1 MKCIKYFSAIGLIGF
16 TLALPSC
23 KEDVTTE
30 ELTASFDRLEE
41 RIEALEAVQEQV
53 ENLAKLLN
61 ASAKNYLIRSAATDE
76 NGNTTVVFADGTKA
90 VFKNGEAG
98 YTPSVGVKPGDDG
111 LLYWAIDGEF
121 MLDAENQKVSVQPVA
136 KLPQFKFENNVWEYS
151 FDGQSWTPVDDGDFS
166 ANKVSYTED
175 KDSYTFTIGN
185 QSGIRV
191 GKYRPLEVLFISE
204 VNNNGTQ
211 FLVSD
216 ETTPS
221 VTLNYT
227 ILGMEDVASHLVMA
241 LASNGLTAEINKES
255 QTITVSKG
263 TTGTWSDSELTV
275 ILGDGGQR
283 TIVRKLQFV
292 SSLSGGNT
300 QLSPSSNQ
308 ENELPVASKATQQII
323 SVTSDF
329 LVNDVKATSDAEW
342 VTINAG
348 SQIQSS
354 RAASEYKLILDVVK
368 NNTTQER
375 IATVTVTA
383 GDKLISFTIRQ
394 AAKEATD
401 PKVALIEFDGS
412 GDIKGFIEAF
422 MKENPEEATKKTMK
436 IVCAAEL
443 DDSQQGAIT
452 QLFRANGSLKN
463 FETLDLSE
471 ANIKDLYWFNKGVAL
486 KSLILPEGMETIQM
500 AALSESNYTEL
511 VIPASVKHI
520 YHDAF
525 GKCTALTKVTFK
537 GRSDLTLPDGTLSV
551 RAFNGCTALKE
562 IVIAHPLQ
570 SGEAL
575 PSPGNSD
582 MTGWNYSFRNL
593 APGFTL
599 YVPAVDVEKYKADT
613 DGWNKLFGGRIEAI
627 K

>member
-98 YTPSVGVKPGDDG
+98 YTPSVGVKSGDDG

-136 KLPQFKFENNVWEYS
+136 KLPQFRFENNVWEYS
-151 FDGQSWTPVDDGDFS
+151 FDGQSWTRVEGGDFL

-211 FLVSD
+211 FLVSN
-216 ETTPS
+216 EAAPF

-241 LASNGLTAEINKES
+241 LASNGFTAEINKES
-255 QTITVSKG
+255 RTITINKTSGVWDK
-263 TTGTWSDSELTV
+263 SELTV

-292 SSLSGGNT
+292 SSLSGDNT

-329 LVNDVKATSDAEW
+329 LVNDVKATSDADW

-375 IATVTVTA
+375 TATVTVTA
-383 GDKLISFTIRQ
+383 EDKVISFTIRQ

-401 PKVALIEFDGS
+401 PNVALIEFDGS

-422 MKENPEEATKKTMK
+422 MKENPEESTKKAMK

>member
-151 FDGQSWTPVDDGDFS
+151 FDGQSWTRVEGGDFL

-211 FLVSD
+211 FLVSN
-216 ETTPS
+216 EAAPF

-241 LASNGLTAEINKES
+241 LASNGFTAEINKES
-255 QTITVSKG
+255 RTITINKTSGVWDK
-263 TTGTWSDSELTV
+263 SELTV

-292 SSLSGGNT
+292 SSLSGDNT

-329 LVNDVKATSDAEW
+329 LVNDVKATSDADW

-375 IATVTVTA
+375 TATVTVTA
-383 GDKLISFTIRQ
+383 EDKVISFTIRQ

-401 PKVALIEFDGS
+401 PNVALIEFDGS

-422 MKENPEEATKKTMK
+422 MKENPEESTKKAMK

>member
-30 ELTASFDRLEE
+30 ELTANFDKLEE

-136 KLPQFKFENNVWEYS
+136 KLPQFRFENNVWEYS
-151 FDGQSWTPVDDGDFS
+151 FDGQSWTRVDGGDFS

-191 GKYRPLEVLFISE
+191 GKYRPLEVLFISG

-216 ETTPS
+216 EATSS

-241 LASNGLTAEINKES
+241 LASNGFTAEINKES
-255 QTITVSKG
+255 RTITINKTSGVWDK
-263 TTGTWSDSELTV
+263 SELTV

-292 SSLSGGNT
+292 SSLSGGGEHI
-300 QLSPSSNQ
+300 LSSNQ
-308 ENELPVASKATQQII
+308 GSELPVASKATQQII

-375 IATVTVTA
+375 TATVTVTA

-471 ANIKDLYWFNKGVAL
+471 ANIKDLYWFNKGVTL

-511 VIPASVKHI
+511 VIPSSVKYV
-520 YHDAF
+520 YHEAF
-525 GKCTALTKVTFK
+525 KSCAALTKVTFK
-537 GRSDLTLPDGTLSV
+537 GRTDLTLPDGTLSV
-551 RAFNGCTALKE
+551 RAFNGCMALKE

>member
-61 ASAKNYLIRSAATDE
+61 ASAKNYQIRSAATDE

-98 YTPSVGVKPGDDG
+98 YTPSVGVKSGDDG

-136 KLPQFKFENNVWEYS
+136 KLPQFRFENNVWEYS
-151 FDGQSWTPVDDGDFS
+151 FDGQSWTRVEGGDFL

-191 GKYRPLEVLFISE
+191 GKYSPLEVLFISE

-211 FLVSD
+211 FLVSN
-216 ETTPS
+216 EAAPF

-241 LASNGLTAEINKES
+241 LASNGFTAEINKES
-255 QTITVSKG
+255 RTITINKTSGVWDK
-263 TTGTWSDSELTV
+263 SELTV

-292 SSLSGGNT
+292 SSLSGDNT

-329 LVNDVKATSDAEW
+329 LVNDVKATSDADW

-375 IATVTVTA
+375 TATVTVTA

>member
-98 YTPSVGVKPGDDG
+98 YTPSVGVKSGDDG

-136 KLPQFKFENNVWEYS
+136 KLPQFRFENNVWEYS
-151 FDGQSWTPVDDGDFS
+151 FDGQSWTRVGGGDFS

-241 LASNGLTAEINKES
+241 LASNGFTAEINKES
-255 QTITVSKG
+255 RTITINKTSGVWDK
-263 TTGTWSDSELTV
+263 SELTV

-292 SSLSGGNT
+292 FSLSGGGEHI
-300 QLSPSSNQ
+300 LSSNQ
-308 ENELPVASKATQQII
+308 GSELPVASKATQQII

-375 IATVTVTA
+375 TATVTVTA

-422 MKENPEEATKKTMK
+422 MKENPEAATKKTMK

>member
-151 FDGQSWTPVDDGDFS
+151 FDGQSWTPVDGGDFS

-185 QSGIRV
+185 HSGIRV

-211 FLVSD
+211 FLVSN
-216 ETTPS
+216 EAAPF

-241 LASNGLTAEINKES
+241 LASNGFTAEINKES
-255 QTITVSKG
+255 RTITINKNSGVWDK
-263 TTGTWSDSELTV
+263 SELTV

-292 SSLSGGNT
+292 SSLSGDNT

-329 LVNDVKATSDAEW
+329 LVNDVKATSDADW

-375 IATVTVTA
+375 TATVTVTA

-443 DDSQQGAIT
+443 DESQQGAIT
-452 QLFRANGSLKN
+452 QLFRADGILKN

-471 ANIKDLYWFNKGVAL
+471 VNIKDLYYFNKDVTL
-486 KSLILPEGMETIQM
+486 KSLILPDGMETIQT
-500 AALSESNYTEL
+500 AALSASNYTEL
-511 VIPASVKHI
+511 VIPSSVKYV

-525 GKCTALTKVTFK
+525 KSCAALTKVTFK
-537 GRSDLTLPDGTLSV
+537 GRTDLTLPDGTPSV
-551 RAFNGCTALKE
+551 RAFNGCKALKE
-562 IVIAHPLQ
+562 IVIAHQLQ

-582 MTGWNYSFRNL
+582 MAGWNYSFRNL

>member
-98 YTPSVGVKPGDDG
+98 YTPSVGVKSGDDG

-136 KLPQFKFENNVWEYS
+136 KLPQFRFENNVWEYS
-151 FDGQSWTPVDDGDFS
+151 FDGQSWTRVEGGDFL

-191 GKYRPLEVLFISE
+191 GKYSPLEVLFISE

-211 FLVSD
+211 FLVSN
-216 ETTPS
+216 EAAPF

-241 LASNGLTAEINKES
+241 LASNGFTAEINKES
-255 QTITVSKG
+255 RTITINKTSGVWDK
-263 TTGTWSDSELTV
+263 SELTV

-292 SSLSGGNT
+292 SSLSGDNT

-329 LVNDVKATSDAEW
+329 LVNDVKATSDADW

-375 IATVTVTA
+375 TATVTVTA
-383 GDKLISFTIRQ
+383 EDKVISFTIRQ

-401 PKVALIEFDGS
+401 PNVALIEFDGS

-422 MKENPEEATKKTMK
+422 MKENPEESTKKAMK

-500 AALSESNYTEL
+500 AALSESNYTEQ

>member
-151 FDGQSWTPVDDGDFS
+151 FDGQSWTPVDGGDFS

-185 QSGIRV
+185 HSGIRV

-211 FLVSD
+211 FLVSE
-216 ETTPS
+216 ETTSS

-241 LASNGLTAEINKES
+241 LASNGFTAEINKES
-255 QTITVSKG
+255 RTITINKTSGV
-263 TTGTWSDSELTV
+263 WNNSELTV

-292 SSLSGGNT
+292 SSLSGDNT

-308 ENELPVASKATQQII
+308 ENELPVASKASQQII

-329 LVNDVKATSDAEW
+329 LVNDVKATSDADW
-342 VTINAG
+342 VTINPG
-348 SQIQSS
+348 SQIKS
-354 RAASEYKLILDVVK
+354 RAVSEYKLILDVVK
-368 NNTTQER
+368 NNTIQER
-375 IATVTVTA
+375 TATVSINA
-383 GDKLISFTIRQ
+383 GEQAITFTIRQ

-599 YVPAVDVEKYKADT
+599 YVPAADVEKYKADT

>member
-98 YTPSVGVKPGDDG
+98 YTPSVGVKSGDDG

-136 KLPQFKFENNVWEYS
+136 KLPQFRFENNVWEYS
-151 FDGQSWTPVDDGDFS
+151 FDGQSWTRVEGGDFL

-211 FLVSD
+211 FLVSN
-216 ETTPS
+216 EAAPF

-227 ILGMEDVASHLVMA
+227 ILGLEDVASHLVMA
-241 LASNGLTAEINKES
+241 LASNGFTAEINKES
-255 QTITVSKG
+255 RTITINKTSGVWDK
-263 TTGTWSDSELTV
+263 SELTV

-292 SSLSGGNT
+292 SSLSGDNT

-329 LVNDVKATSDAEW
+329 LVNDVKATSDADW

-375 IATVTVTA
+375 TATVTVTA
-383 GDKLISFTIRQ
+383 EDKVISFTIRQ

-401 PKVALIEFDGS
+401 PNVALIEFDGS

-422 MKENPEEATKKTMK
+422 MKENPEESTKKAMK

>member
-136 KLPQFKFENNVWEYS
+136 KLPQFRFENNVWEYS
-151 FDGQSWTPVDDGDFS
+151 FDGQSWTRVEGGDFL

-211 FLVSD
+211 FLVSN
-216 ETTPS
+216 EAAPF

-241 LASNGLTAEINKES
+241 LASNGFTAEINKES
-255 QTITVSKG
+255 RTITINKTSGVWDK
-263 TTGTWSDSELTV
+263 SELTV

-292 SSLSGGNT
+292 SSLSGDNT

-375 IATVTVTA
+375 TATVTVTA
-383 GDKLISFTIRQ
+383 EDKVISFTIRQ

>member
-98 YTPSVGVKPGDDG
+98 YTPSVGVKSGDDG

-136 KLPQFKFENNVWEYS
+136 KLPQFRFENNVWEYS
-151 FDGQSWTPVDDGDFS
+151 FDGQSWTRVEGGDFL

-211 FLVSD
+211 FLVSN
-216 ETTPS
+216 EAAPF

-241 LASNGLTAEINKES
+241 LASNGFTAEINKES
-255 QTITVSKG
+255 RTITINKTSGVWDK
-263 TTGTWSDSELTV
+263 SELTV

-292 SSLSGGNT
+292 SSLSGDNT

-329 LVNDVKATSDAEW
+329 LVNDVKATSDADW

-375 IATVTVTA
+375 TATVTVTA
-383 GDKLISFTIRQ
+383 EDKVISFTIRQ

-401 PKVALIEFDGS
+401 PNVALIEFDGS

-452 QLFRANGSLKN
+452 QLFRANGNLKN

-582 MTGWNYSFRNL
+582 MAGWNYSFRNL

>member
-16 TLALPSC
+16 TLTLPSC

-30 ELTASFDRLEE
+30 ELTASFDKLEE

-151 FDGQSWTPVDDGDFS
+151 FDGQSWTPVDGGDFP

-185 QSGIRV
+185 HSGIRV

-211 FLVSD
+211 FLVSN
-216 ETTPS
+216 EAAPS

-241 LASNGLTAEINKES
+241 LASNGFTAEINKES
-255 QTITVSKG
+255 RTITINKTSGVWDK
-263 TTGTWSDSELTV
+263 SELTV

-292 SSLSGGNT
+292 SSLSGDNT

-329 LVNDVKATSDAEW
+329 LVNDVKATSDADW

-471 ANIKDLYWFNKGVAL
+471 ANIKDLYWFNKGVTL

-551 RAFNGCTALKE
+551 RAFNGCTVLKE
-562 IVIAHPLQ
+562 IVIAHQLQ

>member
-30 ELTASFDRLEE
+30 ELTAGFDKLEE

-53 ENLAKLLN
+53 KNLAKLLD
-61 ASAKNYLIRSAATDE
+61 ASAKNYLIRSVATDE
-76 NGNTTVVFADGTKA
+76 NGNTTVVFADGSEA

-121 MLDAENQKVSVQPVA
+121 MLDAANQKVSVQPVA
-136 KLPQFKFENNVWEYS
+136 KLPQFKFENKVWEYS
-151 FDGQSWTPVDDGDFS
+151 FDGQSWTPVDGGDFP

-185 QSGIRV
+185 HSGIRV

-211 FLVSD
+211 FLVSN
-216 ETTPS
+216 EAAPS

-241 LASNGLTAEINKES
+241 LASNGFTAEINKES
-255 QTITVSKG
+255 RTITINKTSGV
-263 TTGTWSDSELTV
+263 WNNSELTV

-292 SSLSGGNT
+292 SSLSGDNT

-308 ENELPVASKATQQII
+308 ENVLPVASKATQQII

-329 LVNDVKATSDAEW
+329 LVNDVKATSDADW
-342 VTINAG
+342 VTINDG
-348 SQIQSS
+348 SQIKS

-375 IATVTVTA
+375 TATVTVTA
-383 GDKLISFTIRQ
+383 GDKVISFTIRQ

-401 PKVALIEFDGS
+401 PNVALIEFDGS

-422 MKENPEEATKKTMK
+422 MEENPEEATKKTMK

-452 QLFRANGSLKN
+452 QLFRADGSLKN

-471 ANIKDLYWFNKGVAL
+471 ANIKDLYWFNKVVTL

-593 APGFTL
+593 ASGFTL
-599 YVPAVDVEKYKADT
+599 YVPAADVEKYKADA

>member
-136 KLPQFKFENNVWEYS
+136 KLPQFRFENNVWEYS
-151 FDGQSWTPVDDGDFS
+151 FDGQSWTPVDGGDFS

-241 LASNGLTAEINKES
+241 FASNGLTAEINKES

-292 SSLSGGNT
+292 FSLSGGGEHI
-300 QLSPSSNQ
+300 LSSNQ
-308 ENELPVASKATQQII
+308 GSELPVASKATQQII

-375 IATVTVTA
+375 TATVTVTA
-383 GDKLISFTIRQ
+383 EDKVISFTIRQ

-551 RAFNGCTALKE
+551 RAFNGCTVLKE

-599 YVPAVDVEKYKADT
+599 YVPATDVENYKADT

>member
-1 MKCIKYFSAIGLIGF
+1 MKCIKYFSTIGLIGF

-76 NGNTTVVFADGTKA
+76 NGNMRVVFADGTKA
-90 VFKNGEAG
+90 VFKNGDAG

-136 KLPQFKFENNVWEYS
+136 ELPQFRFENNVWEYS
-151 FDGQSWTPVDDGDFS
+151 FDGQSWTRVEGGDFS

-175 KDSYTFTIGN
+175 KDSYTFTIGG

-204 VNNNGTQ
+204 VNNNNGTQ

-216 ETTPS
+216 EAES

-241 LASNGLTAEINKES
+241 LASNGLTAAIDKEN

-283 TIVRKLQFV
+283 TIVRKLQLV
-292 SSLSGGNT
+292 SSLSGDNN

-308 ENELPVASKATQQII
+308 ENELSVASKATQQII

-329 LVNDVKATSDAEW
+329 LVHDVKATSDADW

-348 SQIQSS
+348 SQIKS
-354 RAASEYKLILDVVK
+354 RAASEYKLILDVAK

-375 IATVTVTA
+375 TATVTVTA
-383 GDKLISFTIRQ
+383 GDKVISFTIRQ

-401 PKVALIEFDGS
+401 PNVALIEFDGS

-443 DDSQQGAIT
+443 DESQQGAIT

-599 YVPAVDVEKYKADT
+599 YVPATDVENYKADT

>member
-41 RIEALEAVQEQV
+41 RIEALEAVQDRV
-53 ENLAKLLN
+53 ENLAKLLD

-76 NGNTTVVFADGTKA
+76 NGNTTVVFADGSE
-90 VFKNGEAG
+90 VIFKNGEAG

-121 MLDAENQKVSVQPVA
+121 MLDAANQKVSVQPVA
-136 KLPQFKFENNVWEYS
+136 KLPQFRFENNVWEYS
-151 FDGQSWTPVDDGDFS
+151 FDGQNWTSVVDGDFS
-166 ANKVSYTED
+166 NYKVSYTED
-175 KDSYTFTIGN
+175 KDSYTFTIGS

-191 GKYRPLEVLFISE
+191 GKYRPLEVLFVSE
-204 VNNNGTQ
+204 INNNGTQ

-216 ETTPS
+216 EATPS

-227 ILGMEDVASHLVMA
+227 ILGMEDVASHLVMT
-241 LASNGLTAEINKES
+241 LASNGFTAAIDKES
-255 QTITVSKG
+255 QTITMSKG
-263 TTGTWSDSELTV
+263 TASTWSDSDLTV

-292 SSLSGGNT
+292 SSLSEGDT
-300 QLSPSSNQ
+300 QLLPSSNQ
-308 ENELPVASKATQQII
+308 ENVLLVASKATQQII

-329 LVNDVKATSDAEW
+329 LVNDVKATSDADW
-342 VTINAG
+342 VTINPG
-348 SQIQSS
+348 SQIKS
-354 RAASEYKLILDVVK
+354 RAASEYKLILDVAK
-368 NNTTQER
+368 NNTAEER
-375 IATVTVTA
+375 TATVSVNA
-383 GDKLISFTIRQ
+383 GEQAITFTIRQ

-401 PKVALIEFDGS
+401 PNVALIEFDGS

-436 IVCAAEL
+436 IVCAAKL

-452 QLFRANGSLKN
+452 QLFRADGSLKN
-463 FETLDLSE
+463 FEVLDLSE
-471 ANIKDLYWFNKGVAL
+471 ANIKDLYWFNNGVTL
-486 KSLILPEGMETIQM
+486 KSLILPEGMETIQT
-500 AALSESNYTEL
+500 AALSASNYTEL
-511 VIPASVKHI
+511 VIPASVK
-520 YHDAF
+520 YVCHDAF
-525 GKCTALTKVTFK
+525 KNCAALTKVTFK
-537 GRSDLTLPDGTLSV
+537 GRTDLTLPDGTLSV
-551 RAFNGCTALKE
+551 RVFNACKALKE
-562 IVIAHPLQ
+562 IVIAHQLQ

-593 APGFTL
+593 ASGFTL
-599 YVPAVDVEKYKADT
+599 YVPAADVEEYKADT
-613 DGWNKLFGGRIEAI
+613 EWSKLFDGRIEAI

>member
-98 YTPSVGVKPGDDG
+98 YTPSVGVKSGDDG

-136 KLPQFKFENNVWEYS
+136 KLPQFRFENNVWEYS
-151 FDGQSWTPVDDGDFS
+151 FDGQSWTRVEGGDFL

-211 FLVSD
+211 FLVSN
-216 ETTPS
+216 EAAPF

-241 LASNGLTAEINKES
+241 LASNGFTAEINKES
-255 QTITVSKG
+255 RTITINKTSGVWDK
-263 TTGTWSDSELTV
+263 SELTV

-292 SSLSGGNT
+292 SSLSGDNT

-329 LVNDVKATSDAEW
+329 LVNDVKATSDADW
-342 VTINAG
+342 VTINPG

-375 IATVTVTA
+375 TATVTVTA
-383 GDKLISFTIRQ
+383 EDKVISFTIRQ

-401 PKVALIEFDGS
+401 PNVALIEFDGS

-452 QLFRANGSLKN
+452 QLFRADGSLKD

-471 ANIKDLYWFNKGVAL
+471 ANIKDLYWFNNGVTL

-500 AALSESNYTEL
+500 AALSASNYTEL
-511 VIPASVKHI
+511 VIPSSVKYV
-520 YHDAF
+520 YHEAF
-525 GKCTALTKVTFK
+525 KSCAALTKVTFK
-537 GRSDLTLPDGTLSV
+537 GRTDLTLPDGTLSV